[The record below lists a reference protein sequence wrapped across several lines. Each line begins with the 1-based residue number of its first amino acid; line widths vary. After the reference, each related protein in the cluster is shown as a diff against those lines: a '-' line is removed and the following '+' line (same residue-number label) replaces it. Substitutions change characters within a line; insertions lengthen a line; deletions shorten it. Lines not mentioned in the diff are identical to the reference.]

1 MLTFNELTLTS
12 SLSLG
17 KLETNAEQLKELVL
31 NKLSEYT
38 PENYVGKIVEAK
50 NDRAVLNNAEKMLN
64 SKRLELEK
72 EYMQPFLVF
81 KNTIAQTCT
90 AIKQASAKL
99 DEIVKAQENSEKE
112 IKRVKISEYWNRKNF
127 TLFNLD
133 KIFNEKWLNKST
145 KIKDIEN
152 EIDAKIKQTFD
163 DLKVLD
169 NFPEED
175 RALLKTI
182 YLQTLNLSDATAKAQ
197 ELKANRDRLAFE
209 KKEGAEFEK
218 QSQLRQQL
226 KNEVQEVNQI
236 EAEKKNSSLI
246 AQALEITP
254 DAPKVEDYA
263 LLFHGTRDQL
273 LELKRYMTKE
283 GITYQKL
290 KDNGGGIYQL

>member
-38 PENYVGKIVEAK
+38 PKNYVGKIAEAK

-112 IKRVKISEYWNRKNF
+112 IKRVKISEYWNSKNF

-246 AQALEITP
+246 AQALEIIP

-273 LELKRYMTKE
+273 LELKRYMTRE